1 MNEEFRRRGRFDEN
15 KVKRNRGRFAKKVG
29 KALLKAGVPEIER
42 IKNTPSAQVF
52 ARHGDGD
59 VTHVSDDGNSRL
71 VYDASTRGYQK
82 QEKQTDGSWQTTES
96 IGKLAAFS
104 ETRTGWRP
112 AREGDDGSG
121 ERAVPDEDDAADT
134 PDTPDPSAAPTIAPT
149 PVPDPTTPDTS
160 DPDPSGGFLP
170 VDPAFPL
177 RTVEDMVQTA
187 TRTPEQVMA
196 IHNYSV
202 TQYRNMNG
210 CLRTGTGCD
219 PDTLARNAELESAMT
234 PTTEAATVFRAMTL
248 DNLAGGVRAEDL
260 NSLVGSEISD
270 PGFTSTSLDRTQ
282 TEVFGADQDTVD
294 LQIEMP
300 AGTPAVVPGND
311 AAIREEQ
318 EVILPPGTRYRVL
331 EASNPPPPGRP
342 TLRIQVIP

>member
-71 VYDASTRGYQK
+71 VYDASTRGYQR
-82 QEKQTDGSWQTTES
+82 QEKQADGSWQTTES
-96 IGKLAAFS
+96 LGKLAAFN
-104 ETRTGWRP
+104 ETRSGWRP
-112 AREGDDGSG
+112 AREGDDGAG
-121 ERAVPDEDDAADT
+121 ERAVPDDDASTDT
-134 PDTPDPSAAPTIAPT
+134 PDATDPSAPPTDAPT
-149 PVPDPTTPDTS
+149 PAPDPTVPDAPAPDT
-160 DPDPSGGFLP
+160 SGGFLP
-170 VDPAFPL
+170 VDPAYPL
-177 RTVEDMVQTA
+177 RTVEDMAQTTA
-187 TRTPEQVMA
+187 RTPEQTAA
-196 IHNYSV
+196 IRGYSS

-210 CLRTGTGCD
+210 CLRTGSGCNTE
-219 PDTLARNAELESAMT
+219 TLARTDELESAMT

-248 DNLAGGVRAEDL
+248 ANLAGGVRAEDL
-260 NSLVGSEISD
+260 DSLVGSEISD
-270 PGFTSTSLDRTQ
+270 PGFTSTSLDRAQ
-282 TEVFGADQDTVD
+282 TEIFGADQDSVD

-300 AGTPAVVPGND
+300 AGTMAVVPGND
-311 AAIREEQ
+311 AVIPEEQ
-318 EVILPPGTRYRVL
+318 EVILPPGTRYRVV